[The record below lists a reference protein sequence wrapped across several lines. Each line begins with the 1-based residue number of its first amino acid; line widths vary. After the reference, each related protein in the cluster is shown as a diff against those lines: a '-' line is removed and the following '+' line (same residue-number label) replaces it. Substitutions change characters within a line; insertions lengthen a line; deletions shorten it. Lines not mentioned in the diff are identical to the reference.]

1 MLYKSYTRIE
11 HKNIFCKTSTPT
23 DEETTMPWLARRSYF
38 AKIDAIRQSMAYI
51 EFTPTGEI
59 VTANPLFLQAMGY
72 SLEEI
77 KGQHHRIFCPAITAA
92 SQTYARFWKDLA
104 KGRQQAGTFQRQ
116 TKSGE
121 PLWLEATY
129 FPVRG
134 NAGKVT
140 GVIKIATDITD
151 KHQDSLSQDALL
163 SALNASMA
171 VIEFSPRGDI
181 LRANQNFLQ
190 AMGYTA
196 QQLLDQ
202 HHRIFCS
209 DQFYRENPD
218 FWSQLAQGEFNAG
231 QFERFTADGE
241 SIWLEATYN
250 PVFDAAGKVIKVV
263 KFATDI
269 TPRIRQAE
277 AARQAV
283 ESASSV
289 ATQTEQIAVSGLE
302 RLGEAVSDSEQADR
316 EIGGLEEII
325 SLLNAQAK
333 DISQITE
340 AISRIAEQTNLLS
353 LNAAIEAARA
363 GEHGKG
369 FAVVASEVR
378 KLAQQAGHAAANI
391 TQVLSENAKLTQAAT
406 QRISSASTQSGST
419 QRKLSEVTRV
429 VSEML
434 DGARQVT
441 RAVESLSH

>member
-1 MLYKSYTRIE
+1 
-11 HKNIFCKTSTPT
+11 
-23 DEETTMPWLARRSYF
+23 MPWLARRSYF

-51 EFTPTGEI
+51 EFTPTGEV

-72 SLEEI
+72 SLEEV
-77 KGQHHRIFCPAITAA
+77 KGQHHRIFCPESATS
-92 SQTYARFWKDLA
+92 SQAYARFWKDLA
-104 KGRQQAGTFQRQ
+104 QGKQQAGTFQRR

-121 PLWLEATY
+121 ALWFEATY

-134 NAGKVT
+134 RDGKVT
-140 GVIKIATDITD
+140 GVIKIATDVTD
-151 KHQDSLSQDALL
+151 KHQDSLSQDAVLT
-163 SALNASMA
+163 ALNASMA
-171 VIEFSPRGDI
+171 VIEFTPQGDI

-190 AMGYTA
+190 AMGYSA
-196 QQLLDQ
+196 QQLLDK
-202 HHRIFCS
+202 HHRILCS
-209 DQFYRENPD
+209 EQFYRENPD
-218 FWSQLAQGEFNAG
+218 FWARLAEGEFNAG
-231 QFERFTADGE
+231 QFERFTAHGE
-241 SIWLEATYN
+241 PIWLEATYN
-250 PVFDAAGKVIKVV
+250 PVFGTTGEVIKVV

-289 ATQTEQIAVSGLE
+289 ATQTEQIAMSGLE

-316 EIGGLEEII
+316 EIGSLEEVIG
-325 SLLNAQAK
+325 LLNAQAR
-333 DISQITE
+333 DINQITE
-340 AISRIAEQTNLLS
+340 AISRVAEQTNLLS

-378 KLAQQAGHAAANI
+378 KLALQAGSAATHI

-406 QRISSASTQSGST
+406 QRIASASAQSGST
-419 QRKLSEVTRV
+419 QQKLSEVTRV

-434 DGARQVT
+434 DGAKQVT
-441 RAVESLSH
+441 RAVESLNR